1 MEDNIEKYILE
12 ANDLEL
18 LSEGRLL
25 IVIDKRKILLKGI
38 SKDKIDEYYEI
49 FGKKFRK
56 NRQKKSN
63 YLRVFWSDDEVKYL
77 KENYLKKDINEI
89 ALVINKSNYQINLM
103 LGKLKLIVKREW
115 SRAEVE
121 FLKNNI
127 ENSTIR
133 LAEEL
138 NRSVAS
144 IKAKKRLLR
153 LLEI

>member
-77 KENYLKKDINEI
+77 KENYLKKYINEI

-127 ENSTIR
+127 ENSTVR

-138 NRSVAS
+138 KRSVAS
-144 IKAKKRLLR
+144 IKAKKRVLR
-153 LLEI
+153 LLEV

>member
-56 NRQKKSN
+56 NRQS
-63 YLRVFWSDDEVKYL
+63 
-77 KENYLKKDINEI
+77 
-89 ALVINKSNYQINLM
+89 
-103 LGKLKLIVKREW
+103 
-115 SRAEVE
+115 
-121 FLKNNI
+121 
-127 ENSTIR
+127 
-133 LAEEL
+133 
-138 NRSVAS
+138 
-144 IKAKKRLLR
+144 
-153 LLEI
+153 

>member
-12 ANDLEL
+12 ASDLEL

-25 IVIDKRKILLKGI
+25 ITTEKRKILLKGI
-38 SKDKIDEYYEI
+38 SKEKIDEYYEI

-56 NRQKKSN
+56 NKVKKSK
-63 YLRVFWSDDEVKYL
+63 YLRVFWSDDEIRYL
-77 KENYLKKDINEI
+77 KENYLKKDVNEI
-89 ALVINKSNYQINLM
+89 ALVIKKSNYQINLM

-115 SRAEVE
+115 SIEEVE

>member
-127 ENSTIR
+127 ENSTVR

-138 NRSVAS
+138 KRSVAS
-144 IKAKKRLLR
+144 IKAKKRVLR
-153 LLEI
+153 LLEV

>member
-12 ANDLEL
+12 ASDLEL

-25 IVIDKRKILLKGI
+25 ITTEKRKILLKGI
-38 SKDKIDEYYEI
+38 SKEKIDEYYEI

-56 NRQKKSN
+56 NKVKKSK
-63 YLRVFWSDDEVKYL
+63 YLRVFWSDDEIRYL

-89 ALVINKSNYQINLM
+89 ALVIKKSNYQINLM

-115 SRAEVE
+115 SIAEVE

>member
-12 ANDLEL
+12 ASDLEL

-25 IVIDKRKILLKGI
+25 ITTEKRKILLKGI
-38 SKDKIDEYYEI
+38 SKEKIDEYYEI

-56 NRQKKSN
+56 NKVKKSK
-63 YLRVFWSDDEVKYL
+63 YLRVFWSDDEIRYL

-89 ALVINKSNYQINLM
+89 VLVIKKSNYQINLM

-115 SRAEVE
+115 SIAEVE

>member
-38 SKDKIDEYYEI
+38 SKDKIDEYYEM

-127 ENSTIR
+127 ENSTVR

-138 NRSVAS
+138 KRSVAS
-144 IKAKKRLLR
+144 IKAKKRVLR
-153 LLEI
+153 LLEV

>member
-12 ANDLEL
+12 ASDLEL

-25 IVIDKRKILLKGI
+25 ITTENRKILLKGI
-38 SKDKIDEYYEI
+38 SKEKIDEYYEI

-56 NRQKKSN
+56 NKVKKSK
-63 YLRVFWSDDEVKYL
+63 YLRVFWSDDEIRYL
-77 KENYLKKDINEI
+77 KENYLKKDVNEI
-89 ALVINKSNYQINLM
+89 ALVIKKSNYQINLM

-115 SRAEVE
+115 SIEEVE

>member
-12 ANDLEL
+12 ASDLEL

-25 IVIDKRKILLKGI
+25 ITTEKRKILLKGI
-38 SKDKIDEYYEI
+38 SKEKIDEYYEI

-56 NRQKKSN
+56 NRVKKSK
-63 YLRVFWSDDEVKYL
+63 YLRVFWSDDEIRYL
-77 KENYLKKDINEI
+77 KENYLKKDVNEI
-89 ALVINKSNYQINLM
+89 ALVIKKSNYQINLM

-115 SRAEVE
+115 SIEEVE